1 MTLAPGC
8 PDRLP
13 TLTISAPIR
22 STWVVHTPVR
32 APAAVQIR
40 YSISAVVD
48 LPLVPVIAT
57 MRAPLPASWR
67 WNTSVSPIT
76 SIPAARALPTEGGTK
91 AVDDISFEIKEGE
104 FITVLGSS
112 GSGKTTTLKMINRL
126 IREDTGHITFFGEDI
141 SGMNEVD
148 LRRKIGYV
156 VQQVGLFPHMTV
168 AQNIATV
175 PELLKWDKK
184 EIQARIKELLELVQL
199 DPNVFADRKPKQ
211 LSGGQQ
217 QRVGVA
223 RALAANPKVM
233 LLDEPFGAVD
243 AITRLQLQ
251 NELQK
256 IHKEL
261 GDKTFVLVTHDI
273 NEAFKLGT
281 RVLIMDKGKICQ
293 FDTPREIM
301 RNPKAEFVADLIATV
316 KEQEAFWSELK

>member
-1 MTLAPGC
+1 MEQTAIEFKNVTKLYG
-8 PDRLP
+8 
-13 TLTISAPIR
+13 
-22 STWVVHTPVR
+22 
-32 APAAVQIR
+32 
-40 YSISAVVD
+40 
-48 LPLVPVIAT
+48 
-57 MRAPLPASWR
+57 
-67 WNTSVSPIT
+67 
-76 SIPAARALPTEGGTK
+76 EGETK

-126 IREDTGHITFFGEDI
+126 IREDAGNITFFGEDI
-141 SGMNEVD
+141 GGMNEVD

-156 VQQVGLFPHMTV
+156 VQQIGLFPHMTV

-301 RNPKAEFVADLIATV
+301 RNPKTEFVANLIATV

>member
-1 MTLAPGC
+1 MEQTAIEFKNVTKLYG
-8 PDRLP
+8 
-13 TLTISAPIR
+13 
-22 STWVVHTPVR
+22 
-32 APAAVQIR
+32 
-40 YSISAVVD
+40 
-48 LPLVPVIAT
+48 
-57 MRAPLPASWR
+57 
-67 WNTSVSPIT
+67 
-76 SIPAARALPTEGGTK
+76 EGETK

-126 IREDTGHITFFGEDI
+126 IREDAGNITFFGEDI
-141 SGMNEVD
+141 GGMNEVD

-156 VQQVGLFPHMTV
+156 VQQIGLFPHMTV

-184 EIQARIKELLELVQL
+184 EIQARVKELLELVQL

-217 QRVGVA
+217 QRIGVA

-281 RVLIMDKGKICQ
+281 RVLVMDKGKICQ

-301 RNPKAEFVADLIATV
+301 RNPKTDFVADLIATV

>member
-1 MTLAPGC
+1 
-8 PDRLP
+8 
-13 TLTISAPIR
+13 
-22 STWVVHTPVR
+22 
-32 APAAVQIR
+32 
-40 YSISAVVD
+40 
-48 LPLVPVIAT
+48 
-57 MRAPLPASWR
+57 
-67 WNTSVSPIT
+67 
-76 SIPAARALPTEGGTK
+76 
-91 AVDDISFEIKEGE
+91 
-104 FITVLGSS
+104 
-112 GSGKTTTLKMINRL
+112 
-126 IREDTGHITFFGEDI
+126 
-141 SGMNEVD
+141 MNEVD

-156 VQQVGLFPHMTV
+156 VQQIGLFPHMTV

-217 QRVGVA
+217 QRIGVA

-281 RVLIMDKGKICQ
+281 RVLVMDKGKICQ
-293 FDTPREIM
+293 FDAPREIM
-301 RNPKAEFVADLIATV
+301 RHPKTDFVADLIATV

>member
-1 MTLAPGC
+1 MEQTAIEFKNVTKLYG
-8 PDRLP
+8 
-13 TLTISAPIR
+13 
-22 STWVVHTPVR
+22 
-32 APAAVQIR
+32 
-40 YSISAVVD
+40 
-48 LPLVPVIAT
+48 
-57 MRAPLPASWR
+57 
-67 WNTSVSPIT
+67 
-76 SIPAARALPTEGGTK
+76 EGETK

-126 IREDTGHITFFGEDI
+126 IREDAGNITFFGEDI
-141 SGMNEVD
+141 GGMNEVD

-156 VQQVGLFPHMTV
+156 VQQIGLFPHMTV

-184 EIQARIKELLELVQL
+184 EIQARVKELLELVQL

-217 QRVGVA
+217 QRIGVA

-281 RVLIMDKGKICQ
+281 RVLVMDKGKICQ
-293 FDTPREIM
+293 FDVPREIM
-301 RNPKAEFVADLIATV
+301 RHPKTDFVADLIATV

>member
-1 MTLAPGC
+1 MEQTAIEFKNVTKLYG
-8 PDRLP
+8 
-13 TLTISAPIR
+13 
-22 STWVVHTPVR
+22 
-32 APAAVQIR
+32 
-40 YSISAVVD
+40 
-48 LPLVPVIAT
+48 
-57 MRAPLPASWR
+57 
-67 WNTSVSPIT
+67 
-76 SIPAARALPTEGGTK
+76 EGEMK

-126 IREDTGHITFFGEDI
+126 IREDAGNITFFGEDI

-156 VQQVGLFPHMTV
+156 VQQIGLFPHMTV

-281 RVLIMDKGKICQ
+281 RVLVMDKGKICQ
-293 FDTPREIM
+293 FDAPREIM
-301 RNPKAEFVADLIATV
+301 RNPKTEFVANLIATV

>member
-1 MTLAPGC
+1 MEQTAIEFKNVTKLYG
-8 PDRLP
+8 
-13 TLTISAPIR
+13 
-22 STWVVHTPVR
+22 
-32 APAAVQIR
+32 
-40 YSISAVVD
+40 
-48 LPLVPVIAT
+48 
-57 MRAPLPASWR
+57 
-67 WNTSVSPIT
+67 
-76 SIPAARALPTEGGTK
+76 EGETK

-126 IREDTGHITFFGEDI
+126 IREDAGNITFFGEDI

-156 VQQVGLFPHMTV
+156 VQQIGLFPHMTV

-184 EIQARIKELLELVQL
+184 EIQARVKELLELVQL

-217 QRVGVA
+217 QRIGVA

-281 RVLIMDKGKICQ
+281 RVLVMDKGKICQ

-301 RNPKAEFVADLIATV
+301 RNPKTDFVADLIATV

>member
-1 MTLAPGC
+1 MLQTAIEFKNVTKLYG
-8 PDRLP
+8 
-13 TLTISAPIR
+13 
-22 STWVVHTPVR
+22 
-32 APAAVQIR
+32 
-40 YSISAVVD
+40 
-48 LPLVPVIAT
+48 
-57 MRAPLPASWR
+57 
-67 WNTSVSPIT
+67 
-76 SIPAARALPTEGGTK
+76 EGGTK
-91 AVDDISFEIKEGE
+91 AVDDISFAIKEGE

-126 IREDTGHITFFGEDI
+126 IRENAGQITFFGEDI

-156 VQQVGLFPHMTV
+156 VQQIGLFPHMTV

-184 EIQARIKELLELVQL
+184 EIQSRIKALLELVQL
-199 DPNVFADRKPKQ
+199 DPAVFADRKPKQ

-273 NEAFKLGT
+273 NEAFKLGS

-301 RNPKAEFVADLIATV
+301 RNPKTDFVADLIATV

>member
-1 MTLAPGC
+1 MEQTAIEFKNVTKLYG
-8 PDRLP
+8 
-13 TLTISAPIR
+13 
-22 STWVVHTPVR
+22 
-32 APAAVQIR
+32 
-40 YSISAVVD
+40 
-48 LPLVPVIAT
+48 
-57 MRAPLPASWR
+57 
-67 WNTSVSPIT
+67 
-76 SIPAARALPTEGGTK
+76 EGETK

-126 IREDTGHITFFGEDI
+126 IREDAGQITFFGEDI

-156 VQQVGLFPHMTV
+156 VQQIGLFPHMTV

-184 EIQARIKELLELVQL
+184 EIQARVKELLELVQL

-217 QRVGVA
+217 QRIGVA

-301 RNPKAEFVADLIATV
+301 RNPKTDFVADLIATV

>member
-1 MTLAPGC
+1 MEQTAIEFKNVTKLYG
-8 PDRLP
+8 
-13 TLTISAPIR
+13 
-22 STWVVHTPVR
+22 
-32 APAAVQIR
+32 
-40 YSISAVVD
+40 
-48 LPLVPVIAT
+48 
-57 MRAPLPASWR
+57 
-67 WNTSVSPIT
+67 
-76 SIPAARALPTEGGTK
+76 EGETK

-104 FITVLGSS
+104 FITGLGSS
-112 GSGKTTTLKMINRL
+112 GSGKTTTLKMNSRL
-126 IREDTGHITFFGEDI
+126 IREDAGNRTFFGEDI

-156 VQQVGLFPHMTV
+156 VQQIGLFPHMTV

-184 EIQARIKELLELVQL
+184 EIQARVKELLELVQL

-217 QRVGVA
+217 QRIGVA
-223 RALAANPKVM
+223 RALAANPNVM

-281 RVLIMDKGKICQ
+281 RVLVMDKGKICQ
-293 FDTPREIM
+293 FDVPREIM
-301 RNPKAEFVADLIATV
+301 RHPKTDFVADLIATV

>member
-1 MTLAPGC
+1 MEQTAIEFKNVTKLYGEGC
-8 PDRLP
+8 
-13 TLTISAPIR
+13 
-22 STWVVHTPVR
+22 
-32 APAAVQIR
+32 
-40 YSISAVVD
+40 
-48 LPLVPVIAT
+48 
-57 MRAPLPASWR
+57 
-67 WNTSVSPIT
+67 
-76 SIPAARALPTEGGTK
+76 TK

-126 IREDTGHITFFGEDI
+126 IREDAGHIIFFGEDI

-156 VQQVGLFPHMTV
+156 VQQIGLFPHMTV

-184 EIQARIKELLELVQL
+184 EIQARVKELLELVQL

-217 QRVGVA
+217 QRIGVA

-281 RVLIMDKGKICQ
+281 RVLVMDKGKICQ
-293 FDTPREIM
+293 FDVPREIM
-301 RNPKAEFVADLIATV
+301 RHPKTDFVADLIATV

>member
-1 MTLAPGC
+1 MEQTAIEFKNVTKLYG
-8 PDRLP
+8 
-13 TLTISAPIR
+13 
-22 STWVVHTPVR
+22 
-32 APAAVQIR
+32 
-40 YSISAVVD
+40 
-48 LPLVPVIAT
+48 
-57 MRAPLPASWR
+57 
-67 WNTSVSPIT
+67 
-76 SIPAARALPTEGGTK
+76 EGETK

-104 FITVLGSS
+104 FVTVLGSS

-126 IREDTGHITFFGEDI
+126 IREDAGNITFFGEDI
-141 SGMNEVD
+141 GGMNEVD

-156 VQQVGLFPHMTV
+156 VQQIGLFPHMTV

-184 EIQARIKELLELVQL
+184 EIQARVKELLELVQL

-217 QRVGVA
+217 QRIGVA

-281 RVLIMDKGKICQ
+281 RVLVMDKGKICQ

-301 RNPKAEFVADLIATV
+301 RNPKTDFVADLIATV

>member
-1 MTLAPGC
+1 MEQTAIEFKNVTKLYG
-8 PDRLP
+8 
-13 TLTISAPIR
+13 
-22 STWVVHTPVR
+22 
-32 APAAVQIR
+32 
-40 YSISAVVD
+40 
-48 LPLVPVIAT
+48 
-57 MRAPLPASWR
+57 
-67 WNTSVSPIT
+67 
-76 SIPAARALPTEGGTK
+76 EGETK

-126 IREDTGHITFFGEDI
+126 IREDAGHIIFFGEDI

-156 VQQVGLFPHMTV
+156 VQQIGLFPHMTV

-184 EIQARIKELLELVQL
+184 EIQARVKELLELVQL

-217 QRVGVA
+217 QRIGVA

-281 RVLIMDKGKICQ
+281 RVLVMDKGKICQ
-293 FDTPREIM
+293 FDVPREIM
-301 RNPKAEFVADLIATV
+301 RHPKTDFVADLIATV